1 MEYKIIIF
9 KSLHLIPEIFTIE
22 SSLAKQAVTDKIYML
37 LDGNAI
43 VFTDTKGKVR
53 IYDRGII
60 SKIFIKAI

>member
-1 MEYKIIIF
+1 MKYKIIIF
-9 KSLHLIPEIFTIE
+9 KQLHLIPDIFTIE
-22 SSLAKQAVTDKIYML
+22 SPLAKQAVTDEIHTL

>member
-22 SSLAKQAVTDKIYML
+22 SPLDKQTVTDKIYML

-53 IYDRGII
+53 MYDRGII